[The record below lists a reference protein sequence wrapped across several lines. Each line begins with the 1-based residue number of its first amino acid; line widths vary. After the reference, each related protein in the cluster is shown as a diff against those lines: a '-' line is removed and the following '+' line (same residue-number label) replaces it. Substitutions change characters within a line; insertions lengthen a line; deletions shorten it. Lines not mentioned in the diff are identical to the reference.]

1 MLESQ
6 QCMSARYLMF
16 FFYLTNSAALIPLQ
30 YLLEFWLSGY
40 WIARG
45 PMIKIYLIA
54 IFKKLL
60 LLAFVQSVRAL
71 KRVEVWVEVFL
82 GIWIDIFKN
91 SWIIQSY

>member
-16 FFYLTNSAALIPLQ
+16 FFYFTNSVAIIPLQ
-30 YLLEFWLSGY
+30 YLLEYWLSGY

-60 LLAFVQSVRAL
+60 QSEGFEKSGSMSGGV
-71 KRVEVWVEVFL
+71 L
-82 GIWIDIFKN
+82 GYMDRHF
-91 SWIIQSY
+91 

>member
-16 FFYLTNSAALIPLQ
+16 FFYLTNSAAIIPLQ
-30 YLLEFWLSGY
+30 YLLEYWLSGY

-45 PMIKIYLIA
+45 PMIKMYLIA

-60 LLAFVQSVRAL
+60 LLAFVQSEGFEKSGSMSGGV
-71 KRVEVWVEVFL
+71 L
-82 GIWIDIFKN
+82 GYMDRHF
-91 SWIIQSY
+91 

>member
-16 FFYLTNSAALIPLQ
+16 FFYLTNSGAIIPLQ

-60 LLAFVQSVRAL
+60 LLAFVQSEGFE
-71 KRVEVWVEVFL
+71 KSGSVF
-82 GIWIDIFKN
+82 GYMDRHF
-91 SWIIQSY
+91 